1 MPYRLLYYDI
11 RDHSSLLGSKD
22 RAADTKRGGE
32 RRSGDKHYESNTN
45 FFWGYIKTYII
56 WILAYTD
63 FLSTVK
69 SNSSL

>member
-45 FFWGYIKTYII
+45 FFWCQ
-56 WILAYTD
+56 
-63 FLSTVK
+63 
-69 SNSSL
+69 N